1 MRYSERI
8 CSNSIIKLDG
18 NHAVSKLK
26 YIHKRNTSKTHLL
39 QLKRR
44 YLVLNEEE
52 RKQEN
57 KKEKLTKSL
66 HLTHEMTRRSNY
78 NLNPRNFAQTKSM
91 RKPQSGSKWKT
102 YRLSAMILYSALFN
116 LTIQFRRQ
124 CDPLYINVIGN
135 YANLDNRPIKI
146 TTRFS
151 GSDG

>member
-18 NHAVSKLK
+18 NHAMSKLK
-26 YIHKRNTSKTHLL
+26 YIQTRNTSKTHLL
-39 QLKRR
+39 QLKRS

-78 NLNPRNFAQTKSM
+78 NLNPRNFAQSQCRNHKAALNEKRTDS
-91 RKPQSGSKWKT
+91 PQ
-102 YRLSAMILYSALFN
+102 
-116 LTIQFRRQ
+116 
-124 CDPLYINVIGN
+124 
-135 YANLDNRPIKI
+135 
-146 TTRFS
+146 
-151 GSDG
+151 